1 MVCHIVVENVSSNMN
16 EKEVTLIFFWYLL
29 YMNQLELS

>member
-16 EKEVTLIFFWYLL
+16 EKEVALIFFWYLL
-29 YMNQLELS
+29 YMNQLESS